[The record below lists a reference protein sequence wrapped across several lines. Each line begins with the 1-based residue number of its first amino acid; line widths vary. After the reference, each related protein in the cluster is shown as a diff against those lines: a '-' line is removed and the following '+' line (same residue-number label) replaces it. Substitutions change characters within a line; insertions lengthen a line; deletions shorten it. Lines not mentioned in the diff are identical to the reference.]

1 MNKDLIRTRFAKNL
15 ESYNQNAK
23 IQKLMAK
30 RLVQIANKK
39 SYSKI
44 LEIGCGTGFLTDLI
58 NTNFNFEKYKAI
70 DIVEECEPFISKIN
84 NSIEFLP
91 TDIETYLSQD
101 NETFDLII
109 SNAALQWVNNFEEI
123 INNLKTKLNNGGEL
137 VFSTFGKENFREI
150 YFLLGVSLD
159 YFSSQELEKMFDA
172 KVEEEIH
179 VMMFNSPKEVLKH
192 LKSTGVNAIENKK
205 WTKKDLIQFENGYNS
220 LCATKPTLTYH
231 PMYIQIKV

>member
-30 RLVQIANKK
+30 KLVQIANKK

-192 LKSTGVNAIENKK
+192 LKSTGVIAIENKK